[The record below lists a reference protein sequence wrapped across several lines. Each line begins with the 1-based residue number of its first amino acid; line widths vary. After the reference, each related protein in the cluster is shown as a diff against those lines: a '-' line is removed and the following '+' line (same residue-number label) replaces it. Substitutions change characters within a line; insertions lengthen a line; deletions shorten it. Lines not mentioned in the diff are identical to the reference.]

1 MRELLARGGV
11 PLGVGGGGG
20 RGAAAAR
27 RGGAYAVRLS
37 NPRVVVGGV
46 RCLEWVS
53 LAP

>member
-20 RGAAAAR
+20 
-27 RGGAYAVRLS
+27 GAYAVRLS
-37 NPRVVVGGV
+37 NPRAVVRGV